1 MAIAVR
7 TAVSPAPLSALLKRL
22 HPKQA
27 PMKHDRRRNVT
38 VQTIRNIRWQVRK
51 VLERYE
57 NELRRHRVPLSASWD
72 GLLGRLPVAQH
83 RYQLISFA
91 RYASG
96 LAIEPKGVDDALAE
110 GFLASLRNDAF
121 IKNPSL
127 IDRRMRLAWNRAAR
141 EIPGWPQQR
150 LSLAYK
156 RPGYCLKWDEVPE
169 SYRQD
174 VEALL
179 DHLARK
185 TGRLRG
191 GPRRALRPES
201 IIKRRF
207 QLLQAVSIS
216 HRRRGDLAEIASLRD
231 IIDLDRAASI
241 LEFFLEQHAG
251 EPGSQ
256 STGMLDLFIII
267 AKHWAKVDAAWLE
280 ELMSFRDTAGCTAI
294 GLTEKNRNLLLQF
307 NSERNLGALLHLPA
321 RLARAICAKKTI
333 TEADALS
340 VQSAVLIEIE
350 LMTAIRLK
358 NLTRLRPDTHL
369 VPLRDNEEDRMILVL
384 VEGET
389 KNREPGQFP
398 LPSAT
403 ADLIRFY
410 IDKCRPLLSQ
420 DPAGWLFP
428 GEKPGTHKNRTHIG
442 RQITKTIFKHTGLQL
457 NTHAFRHLLSKLH
470 LKENPGELEII
481 RRFLG
486 HKRIETT
493 MNAYVGFNAEAAV
506 QRVDS
511 VILRLREALPDT
523 EGDQ

>member
-1 MAIAVR
+1 MR
-7 TAVSPAPLSALLKRL
+7 
-22 HPKQA
+22 
-27 PMKHDRRRNVT
+27 HDRRRNVT

-51 VLERYE
+51 AVERYK
-57 NELRRHRVPLSASWD
+57 NELRRHRLPLAPSWD
-72 GLLGRLPVAQH
+72 YLLALLPGPQQRYRLVT
-83 RYQLISFA
+83 FA

-96 LAIEPKGVDDALAE
+96 MGVEPPDVDDDFAST
-110 GFLASLRNDAF
+110 FLASLRSDPF
-121 IKNPSL
+121 MKDPSAL
-127 IDRRMRLAWNRAAR
+127 DRRMRLAWNRAAR
-141 EIPGWPQQR
+141 EIPGWPQHR

-179 DHLARK
+179 AHLARK

-216 HRRRGDLAEIASLRD
+216 HRRRGDLAQIASLRD

-280 ELMSFRDTAGCTAI
+280 ELTSFRDSAGCTSI

-321 RLARAICAKKTI
+321 RLARAIRAKKTI

-358 NLTRLRPDTHL
+358 NLTTLRRDTHL
-369 VPLRDNEEDRMILVL
+369 VPVRDSEEDRLTLVL

-442 RQITKTIFKHTGLQL
+442 RQIKNTIFKHTGLRL

-511 VILRLREALPDT
+511 VILRLREALPDP